1 MWVLSKFMAVSNFCS
16 DQNDTCSWSTWIWK
30 DDILKGTGRKIR
42 FFFEGEPNF
51 AATPVLKISV
61 NSKISKRWWHTHT
74 RAHTYTH
81 TRART
86 HTPCVHIIGMV
97 LFLYYRCR
105 ERYSTMGNQYL
116 LHHTTFV
123 LMSVNMISITLRW
136 QWER

>member
-61 NSKISKRWWHTHT
+61 NSKISKRW
-74 RAHTYTH
+74 
-81 TRART
+81 
-86 HTPCVHIIGMV
+86 
-97 LFLYYRCR
+97 
-105 ERYSTMGNQYL
+105 
-116 LHHTTFV
+116 
-123 LMSVNMISITLRW
+123 
-136 QWER
+136 